1 MDLLKTNRN
10 TRVVWNNYVLQKAY
24 IIRIFDEEICEIK
37 FETLSGRFVRRLALC
52 YELKKYYK

>member
-10 TRVVWNNYVLQKAY
+10 SRVIFKEYTLQKAY
-24 IIRIFDEEICEIK
+24 IIRILDEEICEIK
-37 FETLSGRFVRRLALC
+37 FETLSGKFVRRLALD